1 MKNKNKKL
9 KKGSQLNYNNN
20 LIFKK
25 GRKKP
30 KRNFSDIF
38 EEVNILSVISVIIKS
53 IIVIAILI
61 IFIIFLR
68 KNKKS
73 ENLKEK
79 NKTITVALCTMGR
92 NENLYINEFVNH
104 YLSLGVDT
112 LFLYDDNIEEK
123 DKFINVLPKKDSIV
137 IKYTRDYNIKGQ
149 HEAFNHCYS
158 TYKNDF
164 DWFIMI
170 DMDEYLVIKNND
182 TLKGYLTDHVFD
194 KCDFI
199 KLHWRIPSDNNLLHY
214 ENKSLFE
221 RFKRPYY
228 TSNHIKSII
237 RGHINNLVYWIHSPK
252 ISPDRNVTCDNIGR
266 ILVKKKLNFQSIM
279 HINTDRA
286 YFVHFFFKSTEEYI
300 NKYKRGY
307 KNWPHLN
314 MDGRIK
320 NYFKNNK
327 LTIEKVEMFEIAYN
341 ITLDRYRNKLHIKK
355 F

>member
-1 MKNKNKKL
+1 MNNKNKKL
-9 KKGSQLNYNNN
+9 KKGSNLNSNN
-20 LIFKK
+20 LVFKTK
-25 GRKKP
+25 RKKP
-30 KRNFSDIF
+30 KRKFSDIV
-38 EEVNILSVISVIIKS
+38 EEINILSVIIKS
-53 IIVIAILI
+53 ILIIVILI
-61 IFIIFLR
+61 IFIIFIF
-68 KNKKS
+68 
-73 ENLKEK
+73 K
-79 NKTITVALCTMGR
+79 NKTNKNFKENKTIKVALCTMGR
-92 NENLYINEFVNH
+92 NENLYINEFADH
-104 YLSLGVDT
+104 YLTLGVDT

-123 DKFINVLPKKDSIV
+123 DKFINVLPQKDSIV
-137 IKYTRDYNIKGQ
+137 IKYTKDYNIKGQ
-149 HEAFNHCYS
+149 NEAFNHCYS
-158 TYKNDF
+158 THKNNY
-164 DWFIMI
+164 DWFIMV

-182 TLKGYLTDHVFD
+182 TLKGYLTDSVFD

-237 RGHINNLVYWIHSPK
+237 RGHINNLIYWIHSPK
-252 ISPDRNVTCDNIGR
+252 ISPERNVTCNNIGR
-266 ILVKKKLNFQSIM
+266 ILNKKKLNFQSIM

-327 LTIEKVEMFEIAYN
+327 LTIEKVEMFEKAYN
-341 ITLDRYRNKLHIKK
+341 ITLDRYRHKLHIKK

>member
-1 MKNKNKKL
+1 
-9 KKGSQLNYNNN
+9 
-20 LIFKK
+20 
-25 GRKKP
+25 
-30 KRNFSDIF
+30 
-38 EEVNILSVISVIIKS
+38 
-53 IIVIAILI
+53 
-61 IFIIFLR
+61 
-68 KNKKS
+68 
-73 ENLKEK
+73 
-79 NKTITVALCTMGR
+79 MGR

-137 IKYTRDYNIKGQ
+137 IKYTKDYNIKGQ

-252 ISPDRNVTCDNIGR
+252 ISPERNVTCNNIGR
-266 ILVKKKLNFQSIM
+266 ILNKKKLNFQSIM

-327 LTIEKVEMFEIAYN
+327 LTIEKVEMFEKAYN

-355 F
+355 L

>member
-9 KKGSQLNYNNN
+9 KKGSQLNSNNN

-137 IKYTRDYNIKGQ
+137 IKYTKDYNIKGQ

-327 LTIEKVEMFEIAYN
+327 LTIEKVEMFEKAYN

-355 F
+355 L

>member
-1 MKNKNKKL
+1 MNNKNKKL
-9 KKGSQLNYNNN
+9 KKGSNLNSNN
-20 LIFKK
+20 LVFKTK
-25 GRKKP
+25 RKKP
-30 KRNFSDIF
+30 KRKFSDIV
-38 EEVNILSVISVIIKS
+38 EEINILSVIIKS
-53 IIVIAILI
+53 ILIIVILI
-61 IFIIFLR
+61 IFIIFIF
-68 KNKKS
+68 
-73 ENLKEK
+73 K
-79 NKTITVALCTMGR
+79 NKTNKNFKEKQTIKVALCTMGR
-92 NENLYINEFVNH
+92 NENLYINEFADH
-104 YLSLGVDT
+104 YLTLGVDT

-123 DKFINVLPKKDSIV
+123 DKFINVLPQKDSIV
-137 IKYTRDYNIKGQ
+137 TKDYNIKGQ
-149 HEAFNHCYS
+149 NEAFNHCYS
-158 TYKNDF
+158 THKNNY
-164 DWFIMI
+164 DWFIMV

-182 TLKGYLTDHVFD
+182 TLKGYLTDSVFD

-237 RGHINNLVYWIHSPK
+237 RGHINNLIYWIHSPK
-252 ISPDRNVTCDNIGR
+252 ISPERNVTCNNIGR
-266 ILVKKKLNFQSIM
+266 ILNKKKLNFQSIM

-327 LTIEKVEMFEIAYN
+327 LTIEKVEMFEKAYN
-341 ITLDRYRNKLHIKK
+341 ITLDRYRHKLHIKK

>member
-9 KKGSQLNYNNN
+9 KKGSHLNSNNN

-137 IKYTRDYNIKGQ
+137 IKYTKDYNIKGQ

-252 ISPDRNVTCDNIGR
+252 ISPERNVTCDNIGR

-327 LTIEKVEMFEIAYN
+327 LMIEKVEMFEKACN

>member
-1 MKNKNKKL
+1 MNNKNKKL
-9 KKGSQLNYNNN
+9 KKESNLNSNN
-20 LIFKK
+20 LVFKTR
-25 GRKKP
+25 RKKP
-30 KRNFSDIF
+30 KRKFSDIV
-38 EEVNILSVISVIIKS
+38 EEINILSVIIKS
-53 IIVIAILI
+53 ILIIVILI
-61 IFIIFLR
+61 IFIIFIF
-68 KNKKS
+68 
-73 ENLKEK
+73 K
-79 NKTITVALCTMGR
+79 NKTNKNFKENKTIKVALCTMGR
-92 NENLYINEFVNH
+92 NENLYINEFADH
-104 YLSLGVDT
+104 YLTLGVDT

-137 IKYTRDYNIKGQ
+137 IKYTKDYNIKGQ

-252 ISPDRNVTCDNIGR
+252 ISPERNVTCDNIGR

-327 LTIEKVEMFEIAYN
+327 LTIEKVEMFEKAYN